1 MSSMFMI
8 GDFKFWRT
16 RTKDN
21 ANAGCPNIKT
31 QKALKK
37 KLRDQ
42 FLPTNIAGWQEM
54 LCKS

>member
-1 MSSMFMI
+1 MSSIFMI

-16 RTKDN
+16 CTKDN